1 MKYDQYQH
9 WRSRVSAMIAAKVNE
24 MKPRPSDNV
33 TVLDQA
39 IGVAPLAPTEE
50 KQQVETWQYYLY
62 GTIIRDAG
70 EVMLQDALAAEM
82 VRPDGFVIP
91 DGVFEE
97 QTQLIGN
104 PKITFNKIK
113 TITLNVTTAV
123 PGDGTFF
130 GNQYLGGG
138 VYRGGLKVFLSL
150 FHFENTPNGDIEVV
164 DRDYEMNVNRNG
176 ATRQF
181 TPPGEDT
188 YYLRITHVERL

>member
-39 IGVAPLAPTEE
+39 IGVSPLPAPSPPPGEP
-50 KQQVETWQYYLY
+50 TWQYYLY

-70 EVMLQDALAAEM
+70 EVVQQNLEAARIA
-82 VRPDGFVIP
+82 RPDGTIVR
-91 DGVFEE
+91 DTLFEE
-97 QTQLIGN
+97 DTQLIGT
-104 PKITFNKIK
+104 PEITFNKVK

-123 PGDGTFF
+123 PGDGTFV
-130 GNQYLGGG
+130 GSQYVGGG
-138 VYRGGLKVFLSL
+138 IYRGGLKVFLSL
-150 FHFENTPNGDIEVV
+150 YHFEGPRRVV
-164 DRDYEMNVNRNG
+164 DREYEMNVNQNG

-181 TPPGEDT
+181 TPPGTDI
-188 YYLRITHVERL
+188 YYLRISAVERL